1 MFDIAWSELLIIGVV
16 ALIVIGPKELPTV
29 LRAVGQW
36 MGKIR
41 RMASEFQSQFQEA
54 MREAE
59 MADIKKHVDEMS
71 TAASDLTNFGN
82 FDPMETVRK
91 EMEAATGDISLD
103 KPAPAAAA
111 SASDGATP
119 QPEPAPPAVPA
130 AEAQPSQPEP
140 AAALAQ
146 ADVAIA
152 RFCTTSTTA

>member
-1 MFDIAWSELLIIGVV
+1 
-16 ALIVIGPKELPTV
+16 
-29 LRAVGQW
+29 
-36 MGKIR
+36 
-41 RMASEFQSQFQEA
+41 MASEFQGQFQEA

-103 KPAPAAAA
+103 KSEPAAAA
-111 SASDGATP
+111 SASASDSATP
-119 QPEPAPPAVPA
+119 QPEPASPA

-140 AAALAQ
+140 AAGLAQ
-146 ADVAIA
+146 ADIAVAPPPSEQKA
-152 RFCTTSTTA
+152 GGGA